1 MPITFAVPQNYPI
14 FATDQK
20 RAFGTLLL
28 SRLLKADL
36 SQDCKENWLL
46 INLFDLSHKRL
57 VI

>member
-1 MPITFAVPQNYPI
+1 MPITFAVSQNYPI

-20 RAFGTLLL
+20 WAFGTLLL
-28 SRLLKADL
+28 SCLLKADL

-46 INLFDLSHKRL
+46 INLFDLSHKRF